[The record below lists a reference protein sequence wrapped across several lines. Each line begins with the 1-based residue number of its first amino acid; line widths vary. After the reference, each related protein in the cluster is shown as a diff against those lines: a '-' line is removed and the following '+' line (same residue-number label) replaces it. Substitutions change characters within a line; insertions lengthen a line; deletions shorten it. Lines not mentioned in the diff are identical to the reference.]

1 MNVEQMEKGRR
12 ELYEFKYKSEI
23 RRIIG
28 NLSSIKRD
36 DDKVIVKDGR
46 SLNC

>member
-1 MNVEQMEKGRR
+1 MNVEQMEKGSG
-12 ELYEFKYKSEI
+12 ELYEFKYRSEI
-23 RRIIG
+23 RKIIG

-46 SLNC
+46 NLNC